1 MNQEIGKKLLS
12 ILKVEQVKKDEPM
25 KIHTTFRVGG
35 PASYF
40 VTPETEE
47 EVAKVIEVCTQEN
60 VPYYIVGNGSNLLV
74 SDQGYEGVIIQI
86 YKQMNRVEITENEIH
101 AQAGALLSMIAN
113 RAMEAELTGFEFA
126 AGIPGTLG
134 GACVMNAGAY
144 GGEMKDVLE
153 TVTVLTRDGDVK
165 TLTKDELELGY
176 RTSVIAKKDY
186 IALSAVIRL
195 ENGKKE
201 KDLYQNLFIDTYNRK
216 NTNEQITGTIFQE
229 RMVIIMN
236 KDYEKAEQQSQ
247 RMLGI
252 GILVIVLIFVIIW
265 YRYLKKKKERMIE
278 ESSYES
284 NYTEKRP

>member
-1 MNQEIGKKLLS
+1 MSKEI
-12 ILKVEQVKKDEPM
+12 
-25 KIHTTFRVGG
+25 
-35 PASYF
+35 
-40 VTPETEE
+40 
-47 EVAKVIEVCTQEN
+47 N
-60 VPYYIVGNGSNLLV
+60 
-74 SDQGYEGVIIQI
+74 I
-86 YKQMNRVEITENEIH
+86 YKTQSTIDSTDQDLDLNTDIVHNKTNTYNS
-101 AQAGALLSMIAN
+101 LSDLYGIQLFTDA
-113 RAMEAELTGFEFA
+113 RME
-126 AGIPGTLG
+126 
-134 GACVMNAGAY
+134 
-144 GGEMKDVLE
+144 E
-153 TVTVLTRDGDVK
+153 TRIK
-165 TLTKDELELGY
+165 N
-176 RTSVIAKKDY
+176 I
-186 IALSAVIRL
+186 

-229 RMVIIMN
+229 RMN

>member
-1 MNQEIGKKLLS
+1 MSKEI
-12 ILKVEQVKKDEPM
+12 
-25 KIHTTFRVGG
+25 
-35 PASYF
+35 
-40 VTPETEE
+40 
-47 EVAKVIEVCTQEN
+47 N
-60 VPYYIVGNGSNLLV
+60 
-74 SDQGYEGVIIQI
+74 I
-86 YKQMNRVEITENEIH
+86 YKTQSTIDSTDQDLDLNTDIVHNKTNTYNS
-101 AQAGALLSMIAN
+101 LSDLYGIQLFTDA
-113 RAMEAELTGFEFA
+113 RME
-126 AGIPGTLG
+126 
-134 GACVMNAGAY
+134 
-144 GGEMKDVLE
+144 E
-153 TVTVLTRDGDVK
+153 TRIK
-165 TLTKDELELGY
+165 N
-176 RTSVIAKKDY
+176 I
-186 IALSAVIRL
+186 

-201 KDLYQNLFIDTYNRK
+201 KDRYQNLFIDTYNRK

>member
-1 MNQEIGKKLLS
+1 MNTDIVHNKTNTYNSLS
-12 ILKVEQVKKDEPM
+12 DLYGIQLFTDARME
-25 KIHTTFRVGG
+25 
-35 PASYF
+35 
-40 VTPETEE
+40 ETRI
-47 EVAKVIEVCTQEN
+47 KNI
-60 VPYYIVGNGSNLLV
+60 
-74 SDQGYEGVIIQI
+74 
-86 YKQMNRVEITENEIH
+86 
-101 AQAGALLSMIAN
+101 
-113 RAMEAELTGFEFA
+113 
-126 AGIPGTLG
+126 
-134 GACVMNAGAY
+134 
-144 GGEMKDVLE
+144 
-153 TVTVLTRDGDVK
+153 
-165 TLTKDELELGY
+165 
-176 RTSVIAKKDY
+176 
-186 IALSAVIRL
+186 

-216 NTNEQITGTIFQE
+216 NTNEQITGTFQE

>member
-1 MNQEIGKKLLS
+1 MSKEI
-12 ILKVEQVKKDEPM
+12 
-25 KIHTTFRVGG
+25 
-35 PASYF
+35 
-40 VTPETEE
+40 
-47 EVAKVIEVCTQEN
+47 N
-60 VPYYIVGNGSNLLV
+60 
-74 SDQGYEGVIIQI
+74 I
-86 YKQMNRVEITENEIH
+86 YKTQSTIDSTDQDLDLNTDIVHNKTNTYNS
-101 AQAGALLSMIAN
+101 LSDLYGIQLFTDA
-113 RAMEAELTGFEFA
+113 RME
-126 AGIPGTLG
+126 
-134 GACVMNAGAY
+134 
-144 GGEMKDVLE
+144 E
-153 TVTVLTRDGDVK
+153 TRIK
-165 TLTKDELELGY
+165 N
-176 RTSVIAKKDY
+176 I
-186 IALSAVIRL
+186 

-265 YRYLKKKKERMIE
+265 YRYLKKKTERMIE